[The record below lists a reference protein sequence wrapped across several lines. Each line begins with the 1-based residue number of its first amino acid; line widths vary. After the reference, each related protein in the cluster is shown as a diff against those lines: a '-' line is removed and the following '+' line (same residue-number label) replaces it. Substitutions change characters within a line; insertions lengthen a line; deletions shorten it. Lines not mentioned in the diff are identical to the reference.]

1 MDAFKTKQQ
10 AGTTNLILLQL
21 WDYGTQ
27 WCKFNSNNL
36 EVVAL
41 YQNLQKLNDILQ
53 EKER

>member
-1 MDAFKTKQQ
+1 MELNGVNLTV
-10 AGTTNLILLQL
+10 TT
-21 WDYGTQ
+21 
-27 WCKFNSNNL
+27 SE